1 MAILK
6 TLTVNGETYTV
17 VPLVPAA
24 SVTLLASDW
33 VSNDGDYSQV
43 VELEG
48 VTSDTKVDLQP
59 TPEQVAIFYHKT
71 LAFVAENK
79 DGVVTVYSI
88 GDKPEN
94 DYTIQVTMTEVDHE
108 GAIRG
113 NTVGLPNPQ
122 ADWNQTDPTKA
133 DYIKNKPDIKDGVTS
148 WNDLTDKP
156 FGAVGEDTEIFP
168 ATPLPFQ
175 FDGALG
181 TVSVS
186 PSPIVLI
193 DGETYRV
200 VYDGEEH
207 ELVCFSQNGALLLIH
222 SELDD
227 NGDPTDGTFAIS
239 YNPTLETGGT
249 AVVIINDST
258 STANHTFALYHMSIK
273 KLDVKYLP
281 MDAIMAS
288 VDARI
293 DAYIAEAL
301 GGEF

>member
-113 NTVGLPNPQ
+113 NTVGLPNQ
-122 ADWNQTDPTKA
+122 IGRAH
-133 DYIKNKPDIKDGVTS
+133 V
-148 WNDLTDKP
+148 
-156 FGAVGEDTEIFP
+156 
-168 ATPLPFQ
+168 
-175 FDGALG
+175 
-181 TVSVS
+181 
-186 PSPIVLI
+186 
-193 DGETYRV
+193 
-200 VYDGEEH
+200 
-207 ELVCFSQNGALLLIH
+207 
-222 SELDD
+222 
-227 NGDPTDGTFAIS
+227 
-239 YNPTLETGGT
+239 
-249 AVVIINDST
+249 
-258 STANHTFALYHMSIK
+258 
-273 KLDVKYLP
+273 
-281 MDAIMAS
+281 
-288 VDARI
+288 
-293 DAYIAEAL
+293 
-301 GGEF
+301 